1 MLVFSFLG
9 GIEKM
14 YEVGRRGTKT
24 KKYLEGLTKSFSVC
38 RSLK

>member
-9 GIEKM
+9 GTEKM

-24 KKYLEGLTKSFSVC
+24 KKYLEGRAKKFLSV
-38 RSLK
+38 